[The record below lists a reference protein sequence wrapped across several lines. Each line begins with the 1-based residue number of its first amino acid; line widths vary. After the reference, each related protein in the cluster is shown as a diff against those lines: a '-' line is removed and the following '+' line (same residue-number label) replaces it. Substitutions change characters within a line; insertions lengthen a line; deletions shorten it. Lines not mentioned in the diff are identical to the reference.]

1 MWVERTSSILPGL
14 SGIQRMEVKR
24 MNSILALVTTLF
36 SRLKR
41 EEGQALVEY
50 GLILAL
56 VAVVVVGVLVVLG
69 HTVSNTLNNV
79 ANSVGG

>member
-1 MWVERTSSILPGL
+1 
-14 SGIQRMEVKR
+14 MEVKR